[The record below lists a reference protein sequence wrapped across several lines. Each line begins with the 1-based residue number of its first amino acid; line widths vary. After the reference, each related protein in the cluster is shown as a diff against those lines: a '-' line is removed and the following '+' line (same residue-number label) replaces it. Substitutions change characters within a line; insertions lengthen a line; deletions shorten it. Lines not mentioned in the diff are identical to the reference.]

1 MKGFRSESKA
11 LNSSS
16 EIYKDKYTRNRNS
29 FKIKE
34 KEYINTKENNINNNF
49 NSKTK
54 YNKNIYFSSNNN
66 INFN

>member
-16 EIYKDKYTRNRNS
+16 EIYKNKYTRNRNS